1 MSFDRFGFCDQGA
14 NLALQY
20 MVSHGDLPTIDFG
33 YNYGLLPILVGH
45 WWFAVFGS
53 SAVGYQVGMVACNV
67 LAAIGIAA
75 VLTALN
81 VGLVGVILTILTLG
95 FAVQST
101 YPNLSQALEA
111 VLLITAIAQQSRGAN
126 SAALVFGL
134 IGIFAKPAMGYP
146 YSLLLILI
154 IAGQLVRAGSSA
166 EVWIKSFA
174 PAVIFFLVLG
184 LVLSA
189 TYGLRPFINTILPIE
204 GAANYRAAH
213 FGFFHGAG
221 REFWDTTGVPWWA
234 HLFDIS
240 GFWMLGT
247 VLLIAFALSELPRL
261 VHSPDLSPECGRRTG
276 VVVTCTLLHLT
287 FVCLFFGSRG
297 SWIYYSYMLVIGL
310 AISVDSSRIR
320 RDFGIVLCLVAMFSW
335 TDVIIAE
342 HKLRETTLPSP
353 LTGGLW
359 ASDEERREWSS
370 ISTLASQNQTR
381 ILDLKGAAELMFRG
395 FGRPVTLYLDPGLI
409 RDPEIARKVEQLGT
423 AHLVVVPI
431 NIPSCSGTPD
441 APAIASE
448 LQSFKPLWTGQFFQV
463 LERVGPS

>member
-1 MSFDRFGFCDQGA
+1 
-14 NLALQY
+14 

-134 IGIFAKPAMGYP
+134 IGILAKPAMGYP
-146 YSLLLILI
+146 YSLLLIVI

-189 TYGLRPFINTILPIE
+189 TSQTPTVYQ
-204 GAANYRAAH
+204 YH
-213 FGFFHGAG
+213 FTHRRS
-221 REFWDTTGVPWWA
+221 RE
-234 HLFDIS
+234 
-240 GFWMLGT
+240 
-247 VLLIAFALSELPRL
+247 LS
-261 VHSPDLSPECGRRTG
+261 S
-276 VVVTCTLLHLT
+276 CTLWFL
-287 FVCLFFGSRG
+287 SRSRKRILG
-297 SWIYYSYMLVIGL
+297 YYG
-310 AISVDSSRIR
+310 
-320 RDFGIVLCLVAMFSW
+320 
-335 TDVIIAE
+335 
-342 HKLRETTLPSP
+342 SP
-353 LTGGLW
+353 LVG
-359 ASDEERREWSS
+359 SS
-370 ISTLASQNQTR
+370 LR
-381 ILDLKGAAELMFRG
+381 YFWFLDARHCFA
-395 FGRPVTLYLDPGLI
+395 DCI
-409 RDPEIARKVEQLGT
+409 R
-423 AHLVVVPI
+423 
-431 NIPSCSGTPD
+431 
-441 APAIASE
+441 AI
-448 LQSFKPLWTGQFFQV
+448 
-463 LERVGPS
+463 